1 MRQLRYVSELETIGD
16 IIDKNLAELVRK
28 KINLG
33 VEFSGEGW
41 QDLEDFHAKVSENM
55 TIAETAFTTRDLQLV
70 KLLLKNKKRI
80 DAHERELRDRHFARL
95 NAGLSQSQETSA
107 IHLDL
112 LTHLKRINSCVSHVA
127 YAILREGELNP
138 IAPEG

>member
-1 MRQLRYVSELETIGD
+1 
-16 IIDKNLAELVRK
+16 
-28 KINLG
+28 
-33 VEFSGEGW
+33 
-41 QDLEDFHAKVSENM
+41 M

-127 YAILREGELNP
+127 YAILQEGELNP
-138 IAPEG
+138 VAPEG